1 METKG
6 NMYHTYVV
14 MDAIKDFLGDLCGAY
29 TDEKRDAPLH
39 YLYNFI
45 KDVKVGVVDQEE
57 IVVSVMDAAFDF
69 IKPNRDHIVNNRWE
83 NVKGSIMLN
92 EDLYVEVDR
101 YLNLED
107 ENFEAIT
114 THITTLQKVFEK
126 AETREEAFL
135 TTFFQNIGK
144 TINKAIPSSG
154 QREGAPSDEAITA
167 IINDITTDEDNISTI
182 QNSLTEFTSNNLD
195 ENKFV
200 KLLCFKAKDFLDTN
214 GLDDKIDVSKDQLD
228 GILNKLIQYDVD
240 ELMQAD
246 KQRELIAMLS
256 GSGLLTKLLPILNT
270 QLIGKLGDKLK
281 F

>member
-1 METKG
+1 
-6 NMYHTYVV
+6 MYHTYVV
-14 MDAIKDFLGDLCGAY
+14 MDAVKDFFGDLCRAY
-29 TDEKRDAPLH
+29 TDEKEDAPLH

-45 KDVKVGVVDQEE
+45 KDVKVGIVDQEE
-57 IVVSVMDAAFDF
+57 IVVSVMDATFNF
-69 IKPNRDHIVNNRWE
+69 IESNRDHIINNRWSD
-83 NVKGSIMLN
+83 VKGSISLS
-92 EDLYVEVDR
+92 EDLYVEVER

-107 ENFEAIT
+107 ENFDAIT

-126 AETREEAFL
+126 VETREEAFL
-135 TTFFQNIGK
+135 TTFFQSIGK
-144 TINKAIPSSG
+144 TINKTIPSSVQNDG
-154 QREGAPSDEAITA
+154 PPSDEAITSM
-167 IINDITTDEDNISTI
+167 INDITTDEDNISTI

-214 GLDDKIDVSKDQLD
+214 GLDDKIDVNKDQLD

-270 QLIGKLGDKLK
+270 QLLSKLGDKLK